1 MKIKETKI
9 EMSGTDDS
17 PVNIRYKQLM
27 TGVSSL
33 GKEIKIS
40 PKASV
45 QLCEPGFTAEFFCPV
60 VTLNIGI
67 GKDNT
72 ADLIMTAA
80 AWEALKAGAEVSITT
95 AKEFRTNFL
104 GHKR

>member
-1 MKIKETKI
+1 MKVKKTNI
-9 EMSGTDDS
+9 EMAGTEDG
-17 PVNIRYKQLM
+17 PVNIRYKQLI

-45 QLCEPGFTAEFFCPV
+45 QLCDPGFTAEFYVPT

-80 AWEALKAGAEVSITT
+80 AWEALKAGKEVNITT
-95 AKEFRTNFL
+95 AKEFRTRFL